1 MLTLVTMN
9 KASLTQDEAAS
20 SVFISVRQRDSLP
33 NTHSPSKNELQREP
47 STQAGISPLLRIS
60 TEESA
65 NESLKSLFTHH
76 WSQVQLHERTVIKT
90 YFKTTHTHQNYPLRL
105 AHTLIGRLRGVWVFN
120 VAWLTK
126 APERSVWVLHP
137 TVLTK
142 RYICGS
148 GKEALT
154 GLSPDTERLHFL
166 SDCVNVD
173 RSGCRQQEYGGQTR
187 RRSRVCGSYA
197 EPEINGDIPVTAHQ
211 TCLRSCRRCE
221 ENPPAG
227 FSSEWFYHKYL
238 KICDE
243 TQTQSQQES
252 LKLGCCWHNFNQTC
266 CLILRCDL
274 FLPACSGDA
283 RWFSSSERRDQDL
296 DVELCWCR
304 SGGGTQHSL
313 HSALLLRLI
322 FPAVLSSSSV
332 YSS

>member
-65 NESLKSLFTHH
+65 NESLKSLFTHR
-76 WSQVQLHERTVIKT
+76 WSQVQLHKRTVIKT

-137 TVLTK
+137 TVLMK
-142 RYICGS
+142 RYTCGS

-187 RRSRVCGSYA
+187 RRSRVCGLYP
-197 EPEINGDIPVTAHQ
+197 EPEINGDIAVTAHQ

-221 ENPPAG
+221 ENPPQAFRLNG
-227 FSSEWFYHKYL
+227 FTINIWNSAMKHK
-238 KICDE
+238 
-243 TQTQSQQES
+243 QSQQES
-252 LKLGCCWHNFNQTC
+252 LNWAAVDTISTK
-266 CLILRCDL
+266 
-274 FLPACSGDA
+274 PAV
-283 RWFSSSERRDQDL
+283 WFSDVTFSSQPALETLADSARAN
-296 DVELCWCR
+296 
-304 SGGGTQHSL
+304 GGI
-313 HSALLLRLI
+313 RI
-322 FPAVLSSSSV
+322 
-332 YSS
+332 